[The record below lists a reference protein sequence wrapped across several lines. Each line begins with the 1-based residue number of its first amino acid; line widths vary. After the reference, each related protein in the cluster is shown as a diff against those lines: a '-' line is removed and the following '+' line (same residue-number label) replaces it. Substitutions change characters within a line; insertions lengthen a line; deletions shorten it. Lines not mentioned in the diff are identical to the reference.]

1 MYIGSIIV
9 QSNGPPMLPDMSYS
23 LGLIIMSLRLIQ
35 APDFTSLHEDFYPG

>member
-9 QSNGPPMLPDMSYS
+9 QWNGPPTLPGMSYS
-23 LGLIIMSLRLIQ
+23 LDLIIMSLHLIQ